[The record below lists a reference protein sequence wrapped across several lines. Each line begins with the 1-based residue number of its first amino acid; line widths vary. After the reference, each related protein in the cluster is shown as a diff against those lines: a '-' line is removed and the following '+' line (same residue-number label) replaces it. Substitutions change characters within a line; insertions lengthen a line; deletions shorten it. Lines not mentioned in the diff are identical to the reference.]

1 MKTRTSGT
9 CLMVFLQ
16 GLILLGSLAAAVSMH
31 ADAKAKPVQNQP
43 KAPLIHSLNGVDIFR
58 AYCASCHGIDA
69 TGNGPAAPALNAKV
83 PDLTTIAQRNGG
95 IFPAARVRKIITGE
109 DAVTSHGS
117 RAMPIWGPI
126 FHQVE
131 EDRDYGDVRLQN
143 VTEYL
148 RSIQRK

>member
-1 MKTRTSGT
+1 MKTRNPGT
-9 CLMVFLQ
+9 YLVVFLQ
-16 GLILLGSLAAAVSMH
+16 GLILFGGLAAAAYMH
-31 ADAKAKPVQNQP
+31 ADDKAKPVQNQP
-43 KAPLIHSLNGVDIFR
+43 RKPLIHSLNGVDIFR

-69 TGNGPAAPALNAKV
+69 TGNGPAAPALTAKV

-95 IFPAARVRKIITGE
+95 VFPAARVRKIINGE
-109 DAVTSHGS
+109 EAVISHGS

-131 EDRDYGDVRLQN
+131 EDRDYGDVRLRN
-143 VTEYL
+143 ITEYL